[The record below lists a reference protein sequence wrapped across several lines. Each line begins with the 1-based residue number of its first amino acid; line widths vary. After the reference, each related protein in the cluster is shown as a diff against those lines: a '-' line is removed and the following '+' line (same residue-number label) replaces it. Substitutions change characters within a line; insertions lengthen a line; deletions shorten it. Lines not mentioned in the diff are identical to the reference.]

1 MAILVITFISKIL
14 MKGLFV
20 WLVCFASATSALAGN
35 ADTVKLKQHLLAITN
50 TAQPRNHQHTESLN
64 QVADYIRNEFEQLNG
79 NVQEQTYTVAGSEYR
94 NIIRSVGPTDA
105 PRLVVGAHY
114 DVCGD
119 QPGADDNASGVAG
132 LLELARL
139 LQKHTLPFRVD
150 FVAYTLEEPPYF
162 RTEHMG
168 SYVHAKSLSGQQTRV
183 MGMISLEMIGYFK
196 DEKGTQRYPV
206 APMKLFYGNRGN
218 YIALVQRFG
227 NGSFGRS
234 LLRNYKKAATLPVKS
249 LRAPAF
255 VSGVDFSDHLNYW
268 QFGFD
273 ALMITDT
280 SFYRNSNYHQAT
292 DTIYTLDFG
301 RMAQVVDAVYTSIL
315 KLP

>member
-1 MAILVITFISKIL
+1 
-14 MKGLFV
+14 MKGLIV
-20 WLVCFASATSALAGN
+20 WLACLVSATPAFAVN
-35 ADTVKLKQHLLAITN
+35 ADTVKLKQHLLAITG
-50 TAQPRNHQHTESLN
+50 TTQPRNHQHTDALN
-64 QVADYIRNEFEQLNG
+64 QVAAYIRHEFEQLNG
-79 NVQEQTYTVAGSEYR
+79 QVQEQVYTVAGKEYR
-94 NIIRSVGPTDA
+94 NVVLSVGPADA

-114 DVCGD
+114 DVCED

-139 LQKHTLPFRVD
+139 LDKHTLPFRID

-168 SYVHAKSLSGQQTRV
+168 SYVHANSLYEQQADV

-196 DEKGTQRYPV
+196 DEKGSQRYPI
-206 APMKLFYGNRGN
+206 APLKLFYGSRGN
-218 YIALVQRFG
+218 YIAIVQRFG

-255 VSGVDFSDHLNYW
+255 LTGVDFSDHLNYW
-268 QFGFD
+268 RFGFD

-280 SFYRNSNYHQAT
+280 SFYRNSNYHQPT
-292 DTIYTLDFG
+292 DTIYTLDFK
-301 RMAQVVDAVYTSIL
+301 RMGEVVDAVYTSIL
-315 KLP
+315 NLP

>member
-1 MAILVITFISKIL
+1 
-14 MKGLFV
+14 MKGLIV
-20 WLVCFASATSALAGN
+20 WLACLVSATPAFAVN
-35 ADTVKLKQHLLAITN
+35 ADTVKLKQHLLAITG
-50 TAQPRNHQHTESLN
+50 TTQPRNHQHTDALN
-64 QVADYIRNEFEQLNG
+64 QVAAYIRHEFEQLNG
-79 NVQEQTYTVAGSEYR
+79 QVQEQVYTVAGKEYR
-94 NIIRSVGPTDA
+94 NVVLSVGPADA

-114 DVCGD
+114 DVCED

-139 LQKHTLPFRVD
+139 LDKHTLPFRID

-168 SYVHAKSLSGQQTRV
+168 SYVHANSLYEQQADV

-196 DEKGTQRYPV
+196 DEKGSQRYPV
-206 APMKLFYGNRGN
+206 APLKLFYGNRGN
-218 YIALVQRFG
+218 YIAIVQRFG

-255 VSGVDFSDHLNYW
+255 LTGVDFSDHLNYW
-268 QFGFD
+268 RFGFD

-280 SFYRNSNYHQAT
+280 SFYRNSNYHQPT
-292 DTIYTLDFG
+292 DTIYTLDFK
-301 RMAQVVDAVYTSIL
+301 RMGEVVDAVYTSIL
-315 KLP
+315 NLP

>member
-1 MAILVITFISKIL
+1 
-14 MKGLFV
+14 MKGLIV
-20 WLVCFASATSALAGN
+20 WLACLVSATPAFAVN
-35 ADTVKLKQHLLAITN
+35 ADTVKLKQHLLAITG
-50 TAQPRNHQHTESLN
+50 TTQPRNHQHTDALN
-64 QVADYIRNEFEQLNG
+64 QVAAYIRHEFEQLNG
-79 NVQEQTYTVAGSEYR
+79 QVQEQVYTVDGKEYR
-94 NIIRSVGPTDA
+94 NVVLSVGPADA

-114 DVCGD
+114 DVCED

-139 LQKHTLPFRVD
+139 LDKHTLPFRID

-168 SYVHAKSLSGQQTRV
+168 SYVHANSLYEQQADV

-196 DEKGTQRYPV
+196 DEKGSQRYPV
-206 APMKLFYGNRGN
+206 APLKLFYGSRGN
-218 YIALVQRFG
+218 YIAIVQRFG

-234 LLRNYKKAATLPVKS
+234 LLRNYKKAAKLPVKS

-255 VSGVDFSDHLNYW
+255 LTGVDFSDHLNYW
-268 QFGFD
+268 RFGFD

-280 SFYRNSNYHQAT
+280 SFYRNSNYHQPT
-292 DTIYTLDFG
+292 DTIYTLDFK
-301 RMAQVVDAVYTSIL
+301 RMGEVVDAVYTSIL
-315 KLP
+315 NLP

>member
-1 MAILVITFISKIL
+1 
-14 MKGLFV
+14 MKALFV
-20 WLVCFASATSALAGN
+20 WLVCFVGTTSAFAGN
-35 ADTVKLKQHLLAITN
+35 ADTVKLKQHLLAITT
-50 TAQPRNHQHTESLN
+50 TAQPRNHQHTDALN
-64 QVADYIRNEFEQLNG
+64 QVAAYIRHEFEQLNG
-79 NVQEQTYTVAGSEYR
+79 QVQEQVYTVAGKEYR
-94 NIIRSVGPTDA
+94 NVIFSAGPADA

-114 DVCGD
+114 DVCED

-139 LQKHTLPFRVD
+139 LNTHTLPFRID

-168 SYVHAKSLSGQQTRV
+168 SYVHANSLYEQQAKL

-196 DEKGTQRYPV
+196 DEKGTQRYPL
-206 APMKLFYGNRGN
+206 APMKLLYGSRGN
-218 YIALVQRFG
+218 YIAVVQRFS

-234 LLRNYKKAATLPVKS
+234 MLRNYKKAATLPVKS

-255 VSGVDFSDHLNYW
+255 VTGVDFSDHLNYW
-268 QFGFD
+268 RFGFD

-280 SFYRNSNYHQAT
+280 SFYRNSNYHQPT
-292 DTIYTLDFG
+292 DTIYTLDFK
-301 RMAQVVDAVYTSIL
+301 RMGEVVDAVYTSIL

>member
-1 MAILVITFISKIL
+1 

-20 WLVCFASATSALAGN
+20 WLACFVSATSAFAGN
-35 ADTVKLKQHLLAITN
+35 ADTVKLKQHLLAITG

-64 QVADYIRNEFEQLNG
+64 QVAAYIRSEFEQLNG
-79 NVQEQTYTVAGSEYR
+79 NVGEQVYTVAGNEYR
-94 NIIRSVGPTDA
+94 NVILSLGPADA

-119 QPGADDNASGVAG
+119 QSGADDNASGVAG

-139 LQKHTLPFRVD
+139 LHKHTLPFRID

-168 SYVHAKSLSGQQTRV
+168 SYVHASSLSEQQVKV

-196 DEKGTQRYPV
+196 DEKGTQSYPI
-206 APMKLFYGNRGN
+206 APMKLLYGSRGN
-218 YIALVQRFG
+218 YIAIVQRYG

-234 LLRNYKKAATLPVKS
+234 MLRNYKKTATLPVKS
-249 LRAPAF
+249 LKAPAF
-255 VSGVDFSDHLNYW
+255 VTGVDFSDHLNYW
-268 QFGFD
+268 HFGFD

-280 SFYRNSNYHQAT
+280 SFYRNSNYHQPT
-292 DTIYTLDFG
+292 DTIYTLDFE
-301 RMAQVVDAVYTSIL
+301 RIARVVDAVYTSIL